1 MISVPNPGSL
11 ATRIRAVGQKFG
23 DRPAIWDD
31 GATAT
36 HGELHALA
44 RKLGDCINALVA
56 PGLPV
61 ALLLP
66 RSLESFIGIV
76 AALLTDRAYVPLN
89 SEFPPER
96 LMSICRSAQ
105 PGAVLCCEETR
116 AKGEALLGHLPE
128 ETCLFSMEGDL
139 LKRGEVA
146 NAVPLRGPGEDTA
159 YLIFT
164 SGSTGEPKGVR
175 ITQANVC
182 AYLDSIDPLV
192 QVTQSD
198 RLTQFPDHYFDLS
211 VHDIFV
217 GLTSGAEL
225 CILPKHRLMEVTE
238 FVRERDITAWCSVPS
253 VLAFCEKLGHL
264 APGSLPSIRVSVF
277 CGEPLPTR
285 LAAAF
290 AKAAP
295 NMRLINLYGP
305 TEATVALTAYEIKDF
320 DAIRSLP
327 IVPLGWAMGEQI
339 CRIDAPEGELEGE
352 IILGGSQV
360 SKGYIN
366 APELNVQ
373 KFFTGADGVAYY
385 RTGDIGR
392 RSEDFGA
399 VFVSRIDD
407 QVKVN
412 GYRIELHEIDAA
424 VARASGSAEVAA
436 IAWPITADGHAEGI
450 VAFVVA
456 PKATATDIRKACRK
470 LLPSYMVPRQIV
482 EIDHMPLSVNGKI
495 DRKVLKKTMDA
506 ARP

>member
-1 MISVPNPGSL
+1 MTNLPSQGRL
-11 ATRIRAVGQKFG
+11 AARIRAVGTRFA
-23 DRPAIWDD
+23 DRPAIWDN
-31 GATAT
+31 GQRTT
-36 HGELHALA
+36 HGALQALA
-44 RKLGDCINALVA
+44 LKLGQRIDEAVA

-66 RSLESFIGIV
+66 RSLDSFTGLL

-89 SEFPPER
+89 SDFPAER
-96 LMSICRSAQ
+96 LLSICRSAQ
-105 PGAVLCCEETR
+105 PGAVLCCAETR
-116 AKGEALLGHLPE
+116 AKGEALMRHLPRQ
-128 ETCLFSMEGDL
+128 TCLFGMAGEL
-139 LKRGEVA
+139 LARGEIA
-146 NAVPLRGPGEDTA
+146 SAEPLRGPGEDTA

-192 QVTQSD
+192 RVTEQD

-225 CILPKHRLMEVTE
+225 CILPKHRLLEVTD
-238 FVRERDITAWCSVPS
+238 FTRERDITAWCSVPS

-264 APGSLPSIRVSVF
+264 APGSLPSIKVSVF

-290 AKAAP
+290 ARAAP

-305 TEATVALTAYEIKDF
+305 TEATVALTAYEITDF
-320 DAIRSLP
+320 EKIGTLP

-366 APELNVQ
+366 APELNAQ
-373 KFFTGADGVAYY
+373 KFFTGADGTAWY

-392 RSEDFGA
+392 RSADFGA
-399 VFVSRIDD
+399 VFVSRVDD

-456 PKATATDIRKACRK
+456 PKASAAEIRKACRK
-470 LLPSYMVPRQIV
+470 LLPTYMVPRQVV
-482 EIDHMPLSVNGKI
+482 EIDRMPLSVNGKI
-495 DRKVLKKTMDA
+495 DRKALKSRMDTA
-506 ARP
+506 